1 MCILNGKSGSF
12 LFTWL
17 HFLLLLLLYCLSCVF
32 FLCAFFS
39 HVDSYK
45 RLRCTARIETIH
57 HEILQTACPSV
68 HTKSPFSFTLML
80 VPMCLGSSSI
90 LTSSYWDPS
99 SSQRLSSLH
108 RMRSCFFFFFFWCST
123 CWKVYLCA
131 HNISYISC
139 LLSAENQTIVWGV
152 ARVPGGSELQL
163 LTVQRA

>member
-39 HVDSYK
+39 HVDSYE

-108 RMRSCFFFFFFWCST
+108 RMRSCFFFGAPLAGKSIFVRTILATSP
-123 CWKVYLCA
+123 VYSVMKTEPL
-131 HNISYISC
+131 Y
-139 LLSAENQTIVWGV
+139 E
-152 ARVPGGSELQL
+152 E
-163 LTVQRA
+163 